1 MLGTYFAAV
10 ACLTGARRCGQPL
23 LDRAREVVVRGGA
36 MRGERALHE
45 TRLDLGDLWAVGV
58 LQVGRR
64 VRHPLVI

>member
-1 MLGTYFAAV
+1 
-10 ACLTGARRCGQPL
+10 
-23 LDRAREVVVRGGA
+23 